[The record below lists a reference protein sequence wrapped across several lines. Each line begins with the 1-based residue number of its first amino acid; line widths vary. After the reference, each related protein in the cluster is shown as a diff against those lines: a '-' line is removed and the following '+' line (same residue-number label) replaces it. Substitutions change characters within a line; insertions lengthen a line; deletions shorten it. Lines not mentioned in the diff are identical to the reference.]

1 MAGAGAGKSKGQ
13 AGKGPPGPAVNLA
26 SILVVRKAMGKRF
39 TWIYLLAIVG
49 FAILFGLL
57 VNAIGISVKPL
68 AAVDPCCAAE
78 AMMPGG
84 FKLICAIVLT
94 ILIILALTMKLFE
107 RFTYK
112 AEDPDTA
119 VYTVEGMHC
128 SHCEAAVCR
137 AVEDVPG
144 VESTKASASRN
155 TLTIKGHAAE
165 DAIRSAVEKAGYTFK
180 GNRTK

>member
-68 AAVDPCCAAE
+68 AAVDPCCAVE

-84 FKLICAIVLT
+84 FKLICAIVFT

-119 VYTVEGMHC
+119 VYTVEGMYC
-128 SHCEAAVCR
+128 SHCEDTRLKETGLSSLVELLKKR
-137 AVEDVPG
+137 ARVTLVPIVFLYFG
-144 VESTKASASRN
+144 IVQNYEQS
-155 TLTIKGHAAE
+155 
-165 DAIRSAVEKAGYTFK
+165 
-180 GNRTK
+180 